1 MDLSVRSSALFHSA
15 SVKKSSSGRDDL
27 SDHSGSFRSRRGPGS
42 DFDSNESDTL
52 NDDDDDDQ
60 DNIADMD
67 HDDMDHDTGDRVL
80 KARKPFHPLD
90 LTRK

>member
-1 MDLSVRSSALFHSA
+1 MDLSVRSSAIFA
-15 SVKKSSSGRDDL
+15 SIKKGSGSRDDL
-27 SDHSGSFRSRRGPGS
+27 SDHSGSFRSRGAGS

-52 NDDDDDDQ
+52 NDDDEDQDDIADIDDIDDQ
-60 DNIADMD
+60 
-67 HDDMDHDTGDRVL
+67 VP

>member
-1 MDLSVRSSALFHSA
+1 MDLSVRSSALFHSTSA
-15 SVKKSSSGRDDL
+15 KKMSGSGRDDL
-27 SDHSGSFRSRRGPGS
+27 SDHSGSFRSREAAGS

-67 HDDMDHDTGDRVL
+67 DMDMADRDRVLL